1 MHLKECQKEKDSGIR
16 SILIYNRK
24 ELRNF
29 LSIFD
34 KPHENISWLK
44 LSMELF
50 KTLMNLYIAVV
61 YSGTKNSSYTKGN
74 KCNIIDTLRDQL
86 SKFSLNDIV
95 FIGGK
100 LSSKTGTQKIENQKD
115 LNFLPQHYELDNLI
129 GQKQSE
135 QFNE

>member
-1 MHLKECQKEKDSGIR
+1 
-16 SILIYNRK
+16 
-24 ELRNF
+24 
-29 LSIFD
+29 
-34 KPHENISWLK
+34 
-44 LSMELF
+44 MELF